1 MTAVKRIGL
10 YGGTFDPFHNAHL
23 ALARLARDHLALDEL
38 RILPAG
44 APWQKAGKIVATPA
58 QRAEMVA
65 LAIAGEPGLTLE
77 DHEVRQPGPT
87 YTIETVRA
95 LQAAADGAGQPA
107 DWFYVMGQDQYARL
121 HTWRD
126 WRELLALVTLAVA
139 AREGEYPAAGAEV
152 AAQAHRLV
160 ELPLPA
166 MPVSASEI
174 RRRAARGEQIA
185 DMVPPA
191 VAGYIDRTHLYRS

>member
-1 MTAVKRIGL
+1 MKRIGL

-38 RILPAG
+38 RLLPAG
-44 APWQKAGKIVATPA
+44 APWQKAGRVVATPA

-65 LAIAGEPGLTLE
+65 LGIAGEPGLVLE
-77 DHEVRQPGPT
+77 AHELQHAGPT
-87 YTIETVRA
+87 YTVDTVRA
-95 LQAAADGAGQPA
+95 LQARAAAAGGGPA

-121 HTWRD
+121 HTWHE
-126 WRELLALVTLAVA
+126 WRGLLALVTLAVA
-139 AREGEYPAAGAEV
+139 AREGERPAAGAEV

-174 RRRAARGEQIA
+174 RRRVARGERIA